1 MIFHYIKEKRYNRSN
16 YNSLLS
22 SSIFFLIKIKLPRRY
37 NKNHALPML
46 LLVVTLGWKSTNRD
60 GSQICCQLLPQPA
73 RGLMVY
79 FSAQIHV
86 DA

>member
-1 MIFHYIKEKRYNRSN
+1 MTLCCLEVY
-16 YNSLLS
+16 
-22 SSIFFLIKIKLPRRY
+22 FLIKIKLPRRY
-37 NKNHALPML
+37 NKNHAEPML

-60 GSQICCQLLPQPA
+60 GIQICCRLLSQPA